1 MKADNRQHLLIVLFA
16 VAVGLWLGDL
26 IIFEPLAKMWTAN
39 SKQIAGLK
47 QQVREG
53 STMISNAPAIRGQW
67 TKMTSAAL
75 TNNTSVAESQVI
87 SALNNWSRSS
97 GAQITSIMP
106 QWKYDSTNYWTLN
119 CRVEA
124 SGTLQNL
131 GLLIYNIER
140 GQAIKLD
147 SVEMA
152 AHEVT
157 GQQLTLG
164 LQISTLA
171 LLPSRT
177 TTTTTQVRR

>member
-1 MKADNRQHLLIVLFA
+1 MKVDKRQQMLVVVFA

-26 IIFEPLAKMWTAN
+26 ILFEPLVKVWKAN
-39 SKQIAGLK
+39 SKTIAGLR
-47 QQVREG
+47 QQVRDG
-53 STMISNAPAIRGQW
+53 GTMISNAPAIRGQW
-67 TKMTSAAL
+67 TKMTSTAL
-75 TNNTSVAESQVI
+75 TNNTSAAESQVI

-97 GAQITSIMP
+97 GAEVTSIMP

-124 SGTLQNL
+124 AGTLQNL

-140 GQAIKLD
+140 AQAIKLD

-152 AHEVT
+152 AHEAT

-177 TTTTTQVRR
+177 TTTTTQVKR